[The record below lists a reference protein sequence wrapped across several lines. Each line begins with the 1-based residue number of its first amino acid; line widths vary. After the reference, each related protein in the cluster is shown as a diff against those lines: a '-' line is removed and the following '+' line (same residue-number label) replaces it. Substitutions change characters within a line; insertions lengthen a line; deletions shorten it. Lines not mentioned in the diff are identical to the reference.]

1 MPKFDFTNNIDAP
14 SNYFRAYSDFEINLR
29 LRKKAMQ
36 RKKFKQQQNLDQP
49 KIEQPKIDQPKI
61 KITKNL
67 SFVGKDL
74 DNELDEITK
83 NWEV

>member
-29 LRKKAMQ
+29 LRKKALQ

-49 KIEQPKIDQPKI
+49 KIDQPKI

-67 SFVGKDL
+67 TFVGKDL

-83 NWEV
+83 TWEV

>member
-29 LRKKAMQ
+29 LRKKALQ
-36 RKKFKQQQNLDQP
+36 RKKFKQQNL
-49 KIEQPKIDQPKI
+49 EQPKIDQPKI

-67 SFVGKDL
+67 AFVGKDL

>member
-29 LRKKAMQ
+29 LRKKALQ
-36 RKKFKQQQNLDQP
+36 RKKFKQQNLDQP
-49 KIEQPKIDQPKI
+49 KLEV
-61 KITKNL
+61 TKNL
-67 SFVGKDL
+67 NLVGKDL

-83 NWEV
+83 TWEV